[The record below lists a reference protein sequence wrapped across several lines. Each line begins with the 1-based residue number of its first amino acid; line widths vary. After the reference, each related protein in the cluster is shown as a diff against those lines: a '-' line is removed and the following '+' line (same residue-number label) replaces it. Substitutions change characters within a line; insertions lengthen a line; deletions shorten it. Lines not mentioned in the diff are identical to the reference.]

1 MHISWRKKFSR
12 TLRGKLSSM
21 QLSGHGIGVAAQT
34 KNGLLV
40 VDPRDFGVSR
50 SLLSN
55 GSYDWEAVMW
65 LARLLDRQSR
75 LIFVGAHLGALL
87 IPLALRSN
95 SRDITAFEP
104 NPGTY
109 RLLEMNLALNC
120 LTHVTLH
127 RSAVGDSGGVIRF
140 THNRLNSGNSR
151 VCDGGET
158 EVTLT
163 TLDRALGADASVVDL
178 LVMDTEG
185 FESHAIRGSPQTLA
199 RTRHFYVEYAPEQL
213 AEQGSSAQEF
223 IELVA
228 DHFGSMYLPGPPA
241 TFFPTRSYVRY
252 LNALPHR
259 CGLLLNLLFT
269 NDSHPQ
275 ELLLAE
281 PLQC

>member
-1 MHISWRKKFSR
+1 MHISWRKKLSR
-12 TLRGKLSSM
+12 TLRGKWSSM
-21 QLSGHGIGVAAQT
+21 QLSAHGIGVATQT

-50 SLLSN
+50 SLMLR

-65 LARLLDRQSR
+65 LSRLLGRRSR
-75 LIFVGAHLGALL
+75 MIFVGAHLGALL

-95 SRDITAFEP
+95 SRDIAAFEP
-104 NPGTY
+104 NPDTY
-109 RLLEMNLALNC
+109 RLLEMNLALNG

-127 RSAVGDSGGVIRF
+127 CSAVGDSAGVTRF

-151 VCDGGET
+151 ISDSGET
-158 EVTLT
+158 EVAVT
-163 TLDRALGADASVVDL
+163 TLDEELGADASVLDL

-185 FESHAIRGSPQTLA
+185 FESHAIRGARRTLA

-228 DHFGSMYLPGPPA
+228 DHFESMYLPGPA
-241 TFFPTRSYVRY
+241 AAFFPARSYVRY
-252 LNALPHR
+252 LNELSHR
-259 CGLLLNLLFT
+259 GGLLLNLLFT

-275 ELLLAE
+275 ELLLSE
-281 PLQC
+281 PPQ

>member
-40 VDPRDFGVSR
+40 VDPSDFGVSR

-55 GSYDWEAVMW
+55 GSYDWEEVMW
-65 LARLLDRQSR
+65 LSRLLNRQSR
-75 LIFVGAHLGALL
+75 MIVVGAHLGALL

-95 SRDITAFEP
+95 SRDIVAFEP
-104 NPGTY
+104 NPDTY
-109 RLLEMNLALNC
+109 RLLEINLALNC

-140 THNRLNSGNSR
+140 TRNRLNSGNSR
-151 VCDGGET
+151 VSASGET
-158 EVTLT
+158 EVSLT
-163 TLDRALGADASVVDL
+163 TLDRVLGADTAEVDL

-185 FESHAIRGSPQTLA
+185 FEAHAIRGGPQTLA

-213 AEQGSSAQEF
+213 SAQGSSAQEF

-228 DHFGSMYLPGPPA
+228 CHFESMYLPGGPA
-241 TFFPTRSYVRY
+241 AFFPTRSYVRY
-252 LNALPHR
+252 LKELPQR

-269 NDSHPQ
+269 NDSYPQ
-275 ELLLAE
+275 ELLLAGR
-281 PLQC
+281 PQ